1 MSLKRKEDGFT
12 GLEAAIVLIAFIVV
26 AAVFSYVMLGAGF
39 FTTQKS
45 QETVFGAVGTA
56 TANMEVSGPV
66 IIETDDTL
74 GNNVKNITFTVV
86 LAAGG
91 QPMDTSKFTY
101 IASSADKYYEFGN
114 NNVTKV
120 WYSGGSQLTT
130 SKTFLERGDVL
141 DIIIQRDQGPNGA
154 ALTDVVTA
162 NNPFTIEVKP
172 PVGAALPIKRHAP
185 LSLADN
191 RTYEVY

>member
-45 QETVFGAVGTA
+45 QETVYGAVGTA

-66 IIETDDTL
+66 VLMTDTTPANKV
-74 GNNVKNITFTVV
+74 NNISFTVV

-91 QPMDTSKFTY
+91 APMDTSKFTY
-101 IASSADKYYEFGN
+101 ILSSEEKYYELSDSDTAIN
-114 NNVTKV
+114 KT
-120 WYSGGSQLTT
+120 WYSEGKAID

-141 DIIIQRDQGPNGA
+141 EITIERGTSNN
-154 ALTDVVTA
+154 LTDIVKP
-162 NNPFTIEVKP
+162 NKPFTIEVKP
-172 PVGAALPIKRHAP
+172 PVGASLPIKRHAP

-191 RTYEVY
+191 KVYEVY

>member
-45 QETVFGAVGTA
+45 QETVFGAVGQA

-66 IIETDDTL
+66 VLVTGD
-74 GNNVKNITFTVV
+74 KNDVINLTFTVV

-91 QPMDTSKFTY
+91 QPMDTTKFTY
-101 IASSADKYYEFGN
+101 IASNATQYHEFGDDDI
-114 NNVTKV
+114 TKV
-120 WYSGGSQLTT
+120 WYSAGTQIGS
-130 SKTFLERGDVL
+130 KVFLERGDVL
-141 DIIIQRDQGPNGA
+141 DITLHPPYSRVVSPNKE
-154 ALTDVVTA
+154 
-162 NNPFTIEVKP
+162 FTVEVKP
-172 PVGAALPIKRHAP
+172 PVGASLPIKRLSP
-185 LSLADN
+185 LSLAVN

>member
-45 QETVFGAVGTA
+45 QETVYGAVGTA

-66 IIETDDTL
+66 VIET
-74 GNNVKNITFTVV
+74 GSSANNVTNVTFTVV

-91 QPMDTSKFTY
+91 APMDTSKFTY
-101 IASSADKYYEFGN
+101 IASSTEKYHEFGN
-114 NNVTKV
+114 NDVNMT
-120 WYSGGSQLTT
+120 WYSEGKNIGG
-130 SKTFLERGDVL
+130 KGAKIFLERGDVL
-141 DIIIQRDQGPNGA
+141 DIIVGKPY
-154 ALTDVVTA
+154 TDVVTA
-162 NNPFTIEVKP
+162 NNEFTIEVKP
-172 PVGAALPIKRHAP
+172 PVGASLPIKRHAP
-185 LSLADN
+185 LSLAAD

>member
-56 TANMEVSGPV
+56 TANMEVTGPV
-66 IIETDDTL
+66 IVTTGDGGAVES
-74 GNNVKNITFTVV
+74 ITFTVV

-91 QPMDTSKFTY
+91 APMDTSKFTY
-101 IASSADKYYEFGN
+101 IASNESAYFEFGN
-114 NNVTKV
+114 ADVTKT
-120 WYSGGSQLTT
+120 WYSEGEQLSGSNA
-130 SKTFLERGDVL
+130 KTFLERGDVL
-141 DIIIQRDQGPNGA
+141 DIIVPSEYNVVA
-154 ALTDVVTA
+154 A
-162 NNPFTIEVKP
+162 NKPFTIEVKP
-172 PVGAALPIKRHAP
+172 PVGASLSIKRYAP
-185 LSLADN
+185 LSLAAN
-191 RTYEVY
+191 KIYEVY

>member
-45 QETVFGAVGTA
+45 QETVFGAVGQA

-66 IIETDDTL
+66 VIYTDTNTDVSSI
-74 GNNVKNITFTVV
+74 NFTVV

-91 QPMDTSKFTY
+91 APMDTSKFTY
-101 IASSADKYYEFGN
+101 VASSQTAYHELNASQVDYI
-114 NNVTKV
+114 
-120 WYSGGSQLTT
+120 WYVQGSAGTT
-130 SKTFLERGDVL
+130 KTFLERGDILEVGISGTAV
-141 DIIIQRDQGPNGA
+141 DI
-154 ALTDVVTA
+154 VTA
-162 NNPFTIEVKP
+162 NKPFTIEVKP
-172 PVGAALPIKRHAP
+172 TVGASLPINRLAP
-185 LSLADN
+185 LSLQASQV
-191 RTYEVY
+191 YEVY